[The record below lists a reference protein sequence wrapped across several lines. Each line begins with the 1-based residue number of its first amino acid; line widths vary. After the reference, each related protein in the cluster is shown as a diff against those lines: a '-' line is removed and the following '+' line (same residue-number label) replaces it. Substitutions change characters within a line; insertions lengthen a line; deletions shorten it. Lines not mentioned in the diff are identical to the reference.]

1 MTTSVCGERKNE
13 FSAAAEEVK
22 SPRTVFESKAA
33 AMRFKGCRQPSLT
46 LGRRPMDCFWSG
58 SMHPSDASIPEMAL
72 EISIKTT
79 ADDSRLYSSH
89 TDLGDALEAFN
100 QLINQRDWSTIDQ
113 SVSLVD
119 SEKDLCIAIYALQ
132 DFNYGA
138 VF

>member
-1 MTTSVCGERKNE
+1 
-13 FSAAAEEVK
+13 
-22 SPRTVFESKAA
+22 
-33 AMRFKGCRQPSLT
+33 
-46 LGRRPMDCFWSG
+46 
-58 SMHPSDASIPEMAL
+58 MHPPDVSIKEMAL

-79 ADDSRLYSSH
+79 ADDSRLHSSH
-89 TDLGDALEAFN
+89 TDLGDALEVIN

-113 SVSLVD
+113 SVRLVD